1 MDTGDGVKF
10 TIDQSTGMLS
20 FRALA
25 DFEEQIHNYIILV
38 ADDGYNYTN
47 HNVSITLNNL
57 NEPPIVTAFYTPYGV
72 EVSQY
77 EFRFEENG
85 TGNFGQFNASHNDY
99 DPDRELVFSISEGF
113 YISGYDRM
121 YLSSPPNYEE
131 QSVYEP
137 TLSISDGDLTTEYS
151 LRITIEDQNEKPQFT
166 SQSNFIVEENTGF
179 VGYVQA
185 VDEDGDIVEYAVLPG
200 NNTSGVQIDALS
212 GLITLDPPANFEE
225 HAQYQPQIS
234 ATDNLGLTT
243 IAYITI
249 DVLDVDEPPEVYEWR
264 DADYNLLNDPIFR
277 VSEDFKTSEYFGAF
291 KVRDPE
297 GSGDL
302 TFSIS
307 QGFYISGYDKLYFD
321 FIPDYETK
329 PVHNPILSITLT
341 IQLLDVEDF
350 DLDIDGNGQYDALS
364 DGLLILRSMFGLRD
378 DALIAGT
385 IGSGA
390 IFENAEEIQTEID
403 VLGDRLDIDDNG
415 SIDAL
420 TDGLLI
426 LRYLFGLSGDT
437 LTNGVIGS
445 DANRTDSEQIEIYI
459 STLTP

>member
-1 MDTGDGVKF
+1 M
-10 TIDQSTGMLS
+10 
-20 FRALA
+20 
-25 DFEEQIHNYIILV
+25 
-38 ADDGYNYTN
+38 
-47 HNVSITLNNL
+47 
-57 NEPPIVTAFYTPYGV
+57 
-72 EVSQY
+72 
-77 EFRFEENG
+77 
-85 TGNFGQFNASHNDY
+85 
-99 DPDRELVFSISEGF
+99 
-113 YISGYDRM
+113 
-121 YLSSPPNYEE
+121 
-131 QSVYEP
+131 
-137 TLSISDGDLTTEYS
+137 
-151 LRITIEDQNEKPQFT
+151 
-166 SQSNFIVEENTGF
+166 
-179 VGYVQA
+179 
-185 VDEDGDIVEYAVLPG
+185 
-200 NNTSGVQIDALS
+200 
-212 GLITLDPPANFEE
+212 
-225 HAQYQPQIS
+225 
-234 ATDNLGLTT
+234 
-243 IAYITI
+243 
-249 DVLDVDEPPEVYEWR
+249 
-264 DADYNLLNDPIFR
+264 
-277 VSEDFKTSEYFGAF
+277 SEDFKTSEYFGAF

-297 GSGDL
+297 GVSGDL

-329 PVHNPILSITLT
+329 PVHNPILTLSDGEREQSITLT

-390 IFENAEEIQTEID
+390 IFENAEEIQTEIE

-445 DANRTDSEQIEIYI
+445 DANRTDSEQIENYI